1 MTAVHV
7 YATVGLEEDAILDES
22 LPLFR
27 KDGREAPSTVDNT
40 VAGKMHVLR
49 YTTKPKAYL
58 TGMMGTAG
66 QGSYLTVSEHTPGGY
81 LPDNIVD
88 SLHKLPS
95 LVCFCVALTRS
106 SFLSCTFCICSSS
119 EPRVMKR

>member
-66 QGSYLTVSEHTPGGY
+66 QGSY
-81 LPDNIVD
+81 
-88 SLHKLPS
+88 
-95 LVCFCVALTRS
+95 
-106 SFLSCTFCICSSS
+106 
-119 EPRVMKR
+119 